1 MTLEEKYKMFGLDD
15 EKLALFKDYF
25 VGLNMDEDKSSAH
38 TIKTVVI
45 EMIGDKFESMEKG
58 DAKLV

>member
-15 EKLALFKDYF
+15 EKLALFKDYS
-25 VGLNMDEDKSSAH
+25 VGLNMDEDKYSAH